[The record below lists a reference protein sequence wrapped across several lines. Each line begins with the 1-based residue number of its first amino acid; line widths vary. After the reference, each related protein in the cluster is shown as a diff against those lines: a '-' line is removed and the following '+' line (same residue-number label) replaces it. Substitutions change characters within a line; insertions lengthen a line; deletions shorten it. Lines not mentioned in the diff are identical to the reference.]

1 MNARQKAAA
10 DKVKRARNRE
20 LTDRRAIRNRRLA
33 QRFAELYPGVHARE
47 RAAIDAELIAER
59 GPVPEVEA

>member
-1 MNARQKAAA
+1 MNQKQKVAARKVAA
-10 DKVKRARNRE
+10 KRNRE

-47 RAAIDAELIAER
+47 RAAIDAELIADR
-59 GPVPEVEA
+59 GPVPGDD